1 MREQV
6 FKSLASKRK
15 RVRKRAKTESPPC
28 DSELKLDD
36 SETLPTP
43 NLAEERVVKG
53 EEIEEEE
60 EEVQPITTADYS
72 SG

>member
-43 NLAEERVVKG
+43 NLAEV
-53 EEIEEEE
+53 
-60 EEVQPITTADYS
+60 S
-72 SG
+72 SLRFSHSYNRFTSS